1 MTHMLELADY
11 DLSRQYTV
19 LNNIKENMIRINE
32 KIGKLV
38 RKIETIKKEHSRIF
52 NTKMYKNLN

>member
-1 MTHMLELADY
+1 
-11 DLSRQYTV
+11 
-19 LNNIKENMIRINE
+19 MIRINE